1 MTAPFH
7 VGSAGYSA
15 CSATAS
21 PTPERTQRS
30 GFFRK
35 RRSSGISELS
45 PQGGSE
51 GYGACDDEVRVERC
65 GKSAPDGWRLS
76 VAVNSI
82 RSNTGMGAGGPTP
95 KAGPAAPG
103 VAGAYRQRCVEID
116 DCQIQ
121 NPAYSLARTRRG
133 PGESQGLFPIDTGT
147 AARCTGR
154 CSGGTAPGS
163 ERPDTARPP
172 PGGRRRSAAPG
183 PPTAP
188 RGWLYW
194 SPRAAPP
201 HCSQMH
207 VRFSRISSGT
217 VSGQETA
224 CTSPSTIS

>member
-1 MTAPFH
+1 M
-7 VGSAGYSA
+7 
-15 CSATAS
+15 
-21 PTPERTQRS
+21 
-30 GFFRK
+30 
-35 RRSSGISELS
+35 SELS

-163 ERPDTARPP
+163 ERPGTARPP

-188 RGWLYW
+188 REAAVLW
-194 SPRAAPP
+194 SPWAGPPYAPWSCRSSSACFSHAVISRAA
-201 HCSQMH
+201 
-207 VRFSRISSGT
+207 RSSST
-217 VSGQETA
+217 VSGQTA
-224 CTSPSTIS
+224 VTCPSSRS

>member
-1 MTAPFH
+1 M
-7 VGSAGYSA
+7 
-15 CSATAS
+15 
-21 PTPERTQRS
+21 QRHRVPHS
-30 GFFRK
+30 GKNPAKRFFRK
-35 RRSSGISELS
+35 RRSSGMSELS

-133 PGESQGLFPIDTGT
+133 PGERQGLFWSLLIPVLLRGVLVD
-147 AARCTGR
+147 AAEKQLP
-154 CSGGTAPGS
+154 APEGQIL
-163 ERPDTARPP
+163 PARLRVEGDDPP
-172 PGGRRRSAAPG
+172 HRVH
-183 PPTAP
+183 PTAP

-194 SPRAAPP
+194 SPWAAPP
-201 HCSQMH
+201 H
-207 VRFSRISSGT
+207 
-217 VSGQETA
+217 A
-224 CTSPSTIS
+224 P

>member
-1 MTAPFH
+1 M
-7 VGSAGYSA
+7 
-15 CSATAS
+15 
-21 PTPERTQRS
+21 
-30 GFFRK
+30 
-35 RRSSGISELS
+35 SELS

-116 DCQIQ
+116 DCLIQ

-163 ERPDTARPP
+163 ERPGTARPP

-188 RGWLYW
+188 RGWLCFGLHGQALLT
-194 SPRAAPP
+194 PPGAAAPVP
-201 HCSQMH
+201 PASPT
-207 VRFSRISSGT
+207 RSS
-217 VSGQETA
+217 A
-224 CTSPSTIS
+224 ARPDPPPPCPARRR